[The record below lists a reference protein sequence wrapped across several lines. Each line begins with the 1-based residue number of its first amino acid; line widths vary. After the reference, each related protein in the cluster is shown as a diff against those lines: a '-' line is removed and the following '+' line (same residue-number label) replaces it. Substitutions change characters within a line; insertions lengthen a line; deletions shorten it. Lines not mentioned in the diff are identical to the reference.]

1 MAVSRST
8 NIAGATYSLIVLTPI
23 RPGMQDELRAYLDA
37 LPRDDSPLARLP
49 RTHMARLLI
58 VDDMP
63 VAPGRPDLAD
73 PLDGPYLMFTS
84 NFDGDLD
91 SYLGELAERLAPE
104 APEIW
109 GRCIGCPKPPE
120 GAALKAYLGRN
131 QIESGFV
138 FAAYG
143 RASVARVRAAL
154 DKRERL
160 VDFVVRA
167 QDMTSAQRRTAF
179 LEEFG
184 SP

>member
-1 MAVSRST
+1 MRTT
-8 NIAGATYSLIVLTPI
+8 NLAGRTYSLIVLTPI
-23 RPGMQDELRAYLDA
+23 RAGEDGALRAYLDA
-37 LPRDDSPLARLP
+37 LPRDDSPLARLE

-63 VAPGRPDLAD
+63 APPSRPDLAD
-73 PLDGPYLMFTS
+73 PLDGPYLLFTS

-91 SYLGELAERLAPE
+91 SYLDELCQRLAPE
-104 APEIW
+104 AREIW
-109 GRCIGCPKPPE
+109 GRCIGCPDPPA

-131 QIESGFV
+131 QIDAGFA

-143 RASVARVRAAL
+143 DASVGQVRGAL

-160 VDFVVRA
+160 SDFVIRA
-167 QDMTSAQRRTAF
+167 QDMKPGERRKAF

-184 SP
+184 PP